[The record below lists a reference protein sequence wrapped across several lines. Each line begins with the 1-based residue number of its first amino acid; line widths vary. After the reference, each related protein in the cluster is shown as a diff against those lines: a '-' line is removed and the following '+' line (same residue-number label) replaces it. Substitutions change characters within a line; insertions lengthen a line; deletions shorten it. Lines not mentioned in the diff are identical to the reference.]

1 MYRDLNKN
9 PLALVQFILLSLLFF
24 LMAISYHPVIIS
36 RSHAVGYESGTIL
49 SNYILLLFGSLLV
62 VSLFRIKHINKSSLI
77 RSSLLWLIIIG
88 FSALAVYA
96 FYNNKDMFGIIRN
109 LIIVICSIIIGW
121 SLSPSKKQLTFL
133 LCVFCFTTLFSGLLQ
148 VIQNIGGF
156 RIEDQYLAD
165 SKNSLGSM
173 LASSIFTLLFLQ
185 REKDGLKKAV
195 LIGCAL
201 LSFIIIVTIRARSS
215 LLAVFL
221 LLFYY
226 EYFVTRNGRVVFY
239 FFVSILF
246 IGLVAVAFPSI
257 VDYFVS
263 SISAGTQGVDITS
276 GRWVTYKEALSF
288 LSSNFWIGDVK
299 NTTDIGW
306 IHNFVL
312 LNIYDYGLLFSW
324 PIIAYYLVLITRSVV
339 FSYREHLFSL
349 FQLGFI
355 IVLVP
360 YVASLL
366 EPTFPFGPGTVNVFN
381 FVLLGIAEF
390 SLVYSKENKGAM

>member
-1 MYRDLNKN
+1 MK
-9 PLALVQFILLSLLFF
+9 
-24 LMAISYHPVIIS
+24 
-36 RSHAVGYESGTIL
+36 
-49 SNYILLLFGSLLV
+49 
-62 VSLFRIKHINKSSLI
+62 
-77 RSSLLWLIIIG
+77 
-88 FSALAVYA
+88 
-96 FYNNKDMFGIIRN
+96 
-109 LIIVICSIIIGW
+109 SIIIGW

-173 LASSIFTLLFLQ
+173 LASSIFALLFMQ
-185 REKDGLKKAV
+185 REKSGLKKAI
-195 LIGCAL
+195 LIGCAVL
-201 LSFIIIVTIRARSS
+201 GFVLIVTIRARSS
-215 LLAVFL
+215 LLAVIF

-226 EYFVTRNGRVVFY
+226 EYFVTRNGRVFFY

-246 IGLVAVAFPSI
+246 VGLVSVAFPSF
-257 VDYFVS
+257 VDFVVS
-263 SISAGTQGVDITS
+263 SINAGTQGVDITS
-276 GRWVTYKEALSF
+276 GRWVTYQEALSF
-288 LSSNFWIGDVK
+288 LSNNMWLGDVK

-312 LNIYDYGLLFSW
+312 LNIYDYGLVFSW
-324 PIIAYYLVLITRSVV
+324 PIITYYLILITRSVA
-339 FSYREHLFSL
+339 FSFREHSFSF
-349 FQLGFI
+349 FQLGFV

-390 SLVYSKENKGAM
+390 SFVYSKENKSAL